1 MGSILRTSND
11 VRRENVWEPR
21 DSMEIPTVQ
30 SAIWGLNSGRGRGG
44 AEMLHFRNLARKR
57 VKKPVLGHFGRFR
70 GILGGF
76 WGVRGPGGPKS
87 CLRGGAPR
95 GVRARGEFYKSA
107 VKDPVIGRTKRW
119 PQYTFIRKGPTPP
132 PFYYVRVSG
141 PAVPGLPDLPGAQN
155 PSFRGKMA
163 EMWPK
168 SGVREKGAFFRG
180 YPPRGPKGG
189 KMVCFGGV
197 KSGTFGDILC
207 IYSMGGARISR
218 NMTM

>member
-44 AEMLHFRNLARKR
+44 VEMLHFRNLARKR

-141 PAVPGLPDLPGAQN
+141 PAVPGLPDLPGAQK
-155 PSFRGKMA
+155 PTFRGVDGRNGA
-163 EMWPK
+163 K
-168 SGVREKGAFFRG
+168 SGDPGKRG
-180 YPPRGPKGG
+180 LFQGVPPQGPKRSKWGEFWGSKGG
-189 KMVCFGGV
+189 SKVALF
-197 KSGTFGDILC
+197 
-207 IYSMGGARISR
+207 
-218 NMTM
+218 